1 MSNTADI
8 YIHLERIANLV
19 RAEARQIDANPS
31 LQPVQIDILHY
42 LSICNQHSDI
52 PAAVTEYLG
61 LTKGTVSQSLSILES
76 KGYLVKVPDGTD
88 KRVIHL
94 VLTEK
99 GQSLVDS
106 SLPPESLKQGL
117 QLMPPSQRD
126 DLLAGLKKLLNS
138 MQSARDFRPFGTCR
152 TCGYL
157 ETEEEGQKCT
167 LTNLSLREH
176 ELDQLCREHVIKP
189 TTGKPI

>member
-1 MSNTADI
+1 
-8 YIHLERIANLV
+8 
-19 RAEARQIDANPS
+19 
-31 LQPVQIDILHY
+31 
-42 LSICNQHSDI
+42 
-52 PAAVTEYLG
+52 

>member
-1 MSNTADI
+1 MPKTADI
-8 YIHLERIANLV
+8 YIHLERIANLL
-19 RAEARQIDANPS
+19 RAEARQVEATPS

-76 KGYLVKVPDGTD
+76 KGYIVKVADGTD

-106 SLPPESLKQGL
+106 TLPPALLQQGL
-117 QLMPPSQRD
+117 ERMPPHQREE
-126 DLLAGLKKLLNS
+126 LLAGLENLLNG
-138 MQSARDFRPFGTCR
+138 MQSVRGFKPFGVCR
-152 TCGYL
+152 TCDYL
-157 ETEEEGQKCT
+157 ITGEEGQKCT
-167 LTNLSLREH
+167 LTNLPLRDQ
-176 ELDQLCREHVIKP
+176 ELDQICREHVSSQHPPAK
-189 TTGKPI
+189 